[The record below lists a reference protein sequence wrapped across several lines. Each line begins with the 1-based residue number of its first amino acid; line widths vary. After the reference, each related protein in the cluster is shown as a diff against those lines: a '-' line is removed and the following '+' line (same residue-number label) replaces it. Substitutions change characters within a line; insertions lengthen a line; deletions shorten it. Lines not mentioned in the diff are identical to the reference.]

1 MTIKIILSVG
11 IGIIS
16 GIFLKNDFL
25 MENLNYFIDLGLCL
39 LLFFVGID
47 IGKNKGIFKEL
58 KAMGWRITLLPVT
71 IVAGTLFGGF
81 ISSFITGLSIPEAAA
96 VSAGLGWY
104 SLSAIE
110 LSKYS
115 AELGSIA
122 FLSNVCREI
131 IAIIAIPFIGRYI
144 GHHETIA
151 AAGATSMDTLLPII
165 TKSTTSGIAVVSFF
179 TGVVLSSLV
188 PILVPI
194 LISFQP

>member
-1 MTIKIILSVG
+1 MTGKIILAVG
-11 IGIIS
+11 GGVLS
-16 GIFLKNDFL
+16 GVFFKNDL
-25 MENLNYFIDLGLCL
+25 IIQNIGSLIDLGLCL

-47 IGKNKGIFKEL
+47 IGKNKEAFREL
-58 KAMGWRITLLPVT
+58 KKLGYKICFLPLA
-71 IVAGTLFGGF
+71 IVIGTLVGGVV
-81 ISSFITGLSIPEAAA
+81 SSYFVGLSIIEASA

-122 FLSNVCREI
+122 FLSNVFREI
-131 IAIIAIPFIGRYI
+131 IAIIFIPVIGRHI

-151 AAGATSMDTLLPII
+151 AAGATAMDTLLPII
-165 TKSTTSGIAVVSFF
+165 TRSTTSSVSIVSFF

-188 PILVPI
+188 PILVP
-194 LISFQP
+194 LIIGL

>member
-1 MTIKIILSVG
+1 MTIKIIISVG
-11 IGIIS
+11 IGILA
-16 GIFLKNDFL
+16 GIFQRNDL
-25 MENLNYFIDLGLCL
+25 IIENLNSLIDLGLCL

-47 IGKNKGIFKEL
+47 IGKNKGILGEL
-58 KAMGWRITLLPVT
+58 KKMGGKICILPVS
-71 IVAGTLFGGF
+71 IVAGTLVGGMVASLF
-81 ISSFITGLSIPEAAA
+81 IDLTLVETSA

-110 LSKYS
+110 LSKHS

-122 FLSNVCREI
+122 FLANVCREI
-131 IAIIAIPFIGRYI
+131 MAIIFIPFIGKHI

-165 TKSTTSGIAVVSFF
+165 TKSTNSSVAVVSFF

-188 PILVPI
+188 PILVPMI
-194 LISFQP
+194 MSFQ

>member
-1 MTIKIILSVG
+1 MTSKIVIAVGGGILGGV
-11 IGIIS
+11 
-16 GIFLKNDFL
+16 FFKNDFL
-25 MENLNYFIDLGLCL
+25 ISNLNPLIDLGLCL

-47 IGKNKGIFKEL
+47 IGKSKGILTEL
-58 KAMGWRITLLPVT
+58 KKSGWRIVILPLS
-71 IVAGTLFGGF
+71 IVAGTLVGGAF
-81 ISSFITGLSIPEAAA
+81 SSLFTDLSLIEASA

-122 FLSNVCREI
+122 FLSNVSREI
-131 IAIIAIPFIGRYI
+131 MAIIAIPFIGKYI

-165 TKSTTSGIAVVSFF
+165 TKNTSSGIAVISFF

-188 PILVPI
+188 PILVPLI
-194 LISFQP
+194 ISFQ

>member
-1 MTIKIILSVG
+1 MTSKILIAVGGGILG
-11 IGIIS
+11 GL
-16 GIFLKNDFL
+16 FFRNDFL
-25 MENLNYFIDLGLCL
+25 ISNLNPLIDLGLCL

-47 IGKNKGIFKEL
+47 IGKSKGILTEL
-58 KAMGWRITLLPVT
+58 KKSGLRIVILPLS
-71 IVAGTLFGGF
+71 IVVGTLVGGAFSSLF
-81 ISSFITGLSIPEAAA
+81 IDLSLIEASA

-110 LSKYS
+110 LSKHS

-122 FLSNVCREI
+122 FLSNVSREI
-131 IAIIAIPFIGRYI
+131 MAIIAIPFIGKYI

-165 TKSTTSGIAVVSFF
+165 TKNTSSGIAVISFF

-188 PILVPI
+188 PILVPLI
-194 LISFQP
+194 ISFQ

>member
-1 MTIKIILSVG
+1 MTTKIILSVG
-11 IGIIS
+11 VGVIT
-16 GIFLKNDFL
+16 GIFYKNIFII
-25 MENLNYFIDLGLCL
+25 ENLNSLIDLGLCL

-47 IGKNKGIFKEL
+47 IGKNKGIIEEL
-58 KAMGWRITLLPVT
+58 KKIGPKICILPIS
-71 IVAGTLFGGF
+71 IVLGTLTGG
-81 ISSFITGLSIPEAAA
+81 IVSSFFLDMSIIEASA

-110 LSKYS
+110 LSKHS

-122 FLSNVCREI
+122 FLSNVFREI
-131 IAIIAIPFIGRYI
+131 MAIILIPFIGKHI

-165 TKSTTSGIAVVSFF
+165 TKSTNSSVAVVSFF

-188 PILVPI
+188 PILVPMI
-194 LISFQP
+194 MNFQ

>member
-1 MTIKIILSVG
+1 MTSKILIAVGGGILGGV
-11 IGIIS
+11 
-16 GIFLKNDFL
+16 FFRNDFL
-25 MENLNYFIDLGLCL
+25 ISNLNPLIDLGLCL

-47 IGKNKGIFKEL
+47 IGKSKGILTEL
-58 KAMGWRITLLPVT
+58 KKSGLRIIILPLS
-71 IVAGTLFGGF
+71 IVVGTLVGGAF
-81 ISSFITGLSIPEAAA
+81 SSLFTDLSLIEASA

-110 LSKYS
+110 LSKHS

-122 FLSNVCREI
+122 FLSNVSREI
-131 IAIIAIPFIGRYI
+131 MAIIAIPFIGKYI

-165 TKSTTSGIAVVSFF
+165 TKNTSSGIAVISFF

-188 PILVPI
+188 PILVPLI
-194 LISFQP
+194 ISFQ

>member
-1 MTIKIILSVG
+1 MTSKIIVAVG
-11 IGIIS
+11 GGILG
-16 GIFLKNDFL
+16 GIFFKNDFL
-25 MENLNYFIDLGLCL
+25 ISNLNPLIDLGLCL

-47 IGKNKGIFKEL
+47 IGKSKGVFEEL
-58 KAMGWRITLLPVT
+58 KRSGWKVAILPLS
-71 IVAGTLFGGF
+71 IVAGTLVGGAF
-81 ISSFITGLSIPEAAA
+81 SSFFTNLSLIEASA

-110 LSKYS
+110 LSKHS

-122 FLSNVCREI
+122 FLSNVAREI
-131 IAIIAIPFIGRYI
+131 IAIIAIPFIGKHI

-165 TKSTTSGIAVVSFF
+165 TKNTTSGIAIISFF

-188 PILVPI
+188 PILVPLI
-194 LISFQP
+194 ISFQ

>member
-1 MTIKIILSVG
+1 MTIKIIAAVGAGIVSV
-11 IGIIS
+11 
-16 GIFLKNDFL
+16 IFFRNDFII
-25 MENLNYFIDLGLCL
+25 ENLNYLIDLGLCL

-47 IGKNKGIFKEL
+47 IGRNRGIFNEL
-58 KAMGWRITLLPVT
+58 KVIGWKVVILPLA
-71 IVAGTLFGGF
+71 IVAGTLFGGV
-81 ISSFITGLSIPEAAA
+81 ISSFVTNLSIPEAAA

-165 TKSTTSGIAVVSFF
+165 TKSSTSGIAVISFF

-188 PILVPI
+188 PILVPM
-194 LISFQP
+194 LISFQ

>member
-1 MTIKIILSVG
+1 MTSKIVIAVGGGILG
-11 IGIIS
+11 

-25 MENLNYFIDLGLCL
+25 ISNLNPLIDLGLCL

-47 IGKNKGIFKEL
+47 IGKSKGILTEL
-58 KAMGWRITLLPVT
+58 KKSGLRIIILPLS
-71 IVAGTLFGGF
+71 IVIGTLVGGAF
-81 ISSFITGLSIPEAAA
+81 SSLFTDLSLIEASA

-122 FLSNVCREI
+122 FLSNVSREI
-131 IAIIAIPFIGRYI
+131 IAIVAIPFIGKYI

-165 TKSTTSGIAVVSFF
+165 TKNTSSGIAVISFF

-188 PILVPI
+188 PILVPLI
-194 LISFQP
+194 ISFQ